1 MFEIVLGTA
10 AMMAAISLFL
20 IGAAMAKNAMT
31 VGSMVEA
38 YKEFVSELMSGIDD
52 FSKMMIA
59 EQRKAHSRQEEAS
72 SVPDRMPNWD
82 DNEGPKF

>member
-1 MFEIVLGTA
+1 MFEFVLGTA

-38 YKEFVSELMSGIDD
+38 YKEFVGELMSGLDD
-52 FSKMMIA
+52 FSKMIIA
-59 EQRKAHSRQEEAS
+59 EQRKAHSN
-72 SVPDRMPNWD
+72 SVPDRMPSWD
-82 DNEGPKF
+82 DDEGPKF